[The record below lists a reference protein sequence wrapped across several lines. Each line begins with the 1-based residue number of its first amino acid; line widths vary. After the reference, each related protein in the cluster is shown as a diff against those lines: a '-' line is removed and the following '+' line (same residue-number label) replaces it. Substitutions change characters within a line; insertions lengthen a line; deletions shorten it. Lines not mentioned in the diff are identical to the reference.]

1 MLYGDVNIDGN
12 INIADVV
19 TLNMYLLY
27 PEVNKLNATAKENAQ
42 VVYDGIIDTQ
52 DSLLLMNYVAMI
64 VTVDQLGPQN

>member
-1 MLYGDVNIDGN
+1 
-12 INIADVV
+12 
-19 TLNMYLLY
+19 MYLLY